1 MSLPPAGLPRTG
13 GTLHDMWISRERFE
27 EMVADAVDALPD
39 WVHERL
45 DNVELFVEDEP
56 PPGQHLLGLYE
67 GVPLLHRGG
76 NYTNVMP
83 DRITLFKHPIEREGA
98 FNEVRIQRV
107 VSHTVAHELAHH
119 FGISDE
125 RLLEIDAY

>member
-1 MSLPPAGLPRTG
+1 
-13 GTLHDMWISRERFE
+13 MWLNLERFE
-27 EMVADAVDALPD
+27 EMVTEAVDALPE

-56 PPGQHLLGLYE
+56 PPGQHLLGLYQ

-83 DRITLFKHPIEREGA
+83 DRITLYKHPIERQGHFDEG
-98 FNEVRIQRV
+98 RIRQIV
-107 VSHTVAHELAHH
+107 AHTVAHELAHH

>member
-1 MSLPPAGLPRTG
+1 
-13 GTLHDMWISRERFE
+13 MWLSPERFE
-27 EMVADAVDALPD
+27 EMVTHAVDALPE

-67 GVPLLHRGG
+67 GVPLLRRAS

-98 FNEVRIQRV
+98 FNEDRIQQV

>member
-1 MSLPPAGLPRTG
+1 
-13 GTLHDMWISRERFE
+13 MWLSPERFE
-27 EMVADAVDALPD
+27 EMIADAVDALPD

-45 DNVELFVEDEP
+45 DNVELFVEDES

-67 GVPLLHRGG
+67 GVPLLHRGA

-98 FNEVRIQRV
+98 FNEERIQRV